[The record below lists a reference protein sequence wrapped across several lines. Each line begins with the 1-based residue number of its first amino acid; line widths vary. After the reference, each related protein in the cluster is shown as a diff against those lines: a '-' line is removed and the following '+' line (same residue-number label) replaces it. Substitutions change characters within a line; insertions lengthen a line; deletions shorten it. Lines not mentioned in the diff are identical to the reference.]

1 MAKKSFK
8 KATKQLAPEAGA
20 KPSGRAYPADPH
32 ELNGQRQRLKKAAAV
47 GAEALKSSPAAT
59 PDLYPA
65 PAAVSLPPLTPL
77 AVLWPTPAPAQG
89 ASKPTHAPARKVQAG
104 PVKAAAPQVPL
115 VPAPQSPKPAVQP
128 EPTKLPGK
136 AAVVAEAPMLSKVPT
151 VRVTFVFPICQCCAK
166 RVSLSGDFNGW
177 SPDATPMKRYDDGHW
192 ETTVE
197 LAPGR
202 YEYKFV
208 RDGEWMPDLLAR
220 ENVWNQHGTLNSVI
234 EVRA

>member
-1 MAKKSFK
+1 MAKKSLK
-8 KATKQLAPEAGA
+8 KATKQLAPETGP
-20 KPSGRAYPADPH
+20 KQSGRAYPAEPD
-32 ELNGQRQRLKKAAAV
+32 ELNGQRQREKKAAAA
-47 GAEALKSSPAAT
+47 GAVALKSSPAAT
-59 PDLYPA
+59 PDLYSA
-65 PAAVSLPPLTPL
+65 PAAVSPPPLTPL
-77 AVLWPTPAPAQG
+77 AALWPTPAPAQG
-89 ASKPTHAPARKVQAG
+89 ASKPAQAPARKVQAG
-104 PVKAAAPQVPL
+104 PVKAAAPDAS
-115 VPAPQSPKPAVQP
+115 PAPAAQPANVPIQW
-128 EPTKLPGK
+128 EPTTSPGK
-136 AAVVAEAPMLSKVPT
+136 AAVVAETPMLSAVPR
-151 VRVTFVFPICQCCAK
+151 VKVTFVLPICDAK

-208 RDGEWMPDLLAR
+208 RDGEWMPDLLAH